1 MDHTDLNRVS
11 ATDADFINTTRRFWI
26 FFACRK
32 RGHYR
37 AVCRS
42 SNVSTSQQN
51 LTEVQDTALTNTVII
66 LHIDECSSRCSPL
79 NITVQDGT
87 VNIPFLVDTGVT
99 VLLLN
104 LQDFKYILETRLL
117 DSYVFLQNYW
127 KKCIPNL
134 GYFCT
139 NFRYNNTTAAVPFYV
154 KKALGSSI
162 WLDAI
167 RSFTITID
175 GTTLT
180 CSQVLSSEIPRIP
193 ANAPSEFH
201 HLFTKELGLVNGYM
215 HEVKRRLGVQP
226 VAAKLCRLT
235 FRLLQQVSD

>member
-1 MDHTDLNRVS
+1 M
-11 ATDADFINTTRRFWI
+11 
-26 FFACRK
+26 
-32 RGHYR
+32 
-37 AVCRS
+37 
-42 SNVSTSQQN
+42 
-51 LTEVQDTALTNTVII
+51 QDTALTNTVII
-66 LHIDECSSRCSPL
+66 LHIDECSSRSSPL

-87 VNIPFLVDTGVT
+87 VNIPLLVDTGVT

-134 GYFCT
+134 GYFST

-167 RSFTITID
+167 WSFTITID

-180 CSQVLSSEIPRIP
+180 CSQVLSSETPRIP

-215 HEVKRRLGVQP
+215 HEVKRRPGVQP